1 MNTADYVDSL
11 IADLKQQVA
20 NGGIPISE
28 ACWQTALA
36 CVGWSYVYSA
46 WGALCTPSERRK
58 RFNMCP
64 SHTTIK
70 TKCKGFENGVCTGCQ
85 WYPDGQRTRCYDCR
99 GFTDWILKQFGF
111 DLYGDTCGA
120 QWNHKDNWLV
130 KGQIGVDPMPQ
141 NVLINVFIYK
151 DGKFT
156 HTGLYYNG
164 STCECSSG
172 VQYFEKMKANRW
184 THWAIAKCFAN
195 GYQMPADPPKEPAK
209 EPAKQPEK
217 GETPVSSRKTIRKGN
232 YGALVK
238 ECQTMLQKL
247 GYSLGVCGVD
257 SDFGQATE
265 KAVKQFQKDH
275 GLAQD
280 GVVGPKTW
288 DALQK
293 AVDSQTAPPPVVY
306 YDVTVTH
313 VTKDVADEI
322 VGKYG
327 GKIVAE

>member
-1 MNTADYVDSL
+1 MNTADNVDSL

-20 NGGIPISE
+20 NGGIPLSE

-58 RFNMCP
+58 RFGMCP

-85 WYPDGQRTRCYDCR
+85 WYHDGQRTRCYDCR
-99 GFTDWILKQFGF
+99 GFTDWVLKQFGF

-164 STCECSSG
+164 ATCECSSG
-172 VQYFEKMKANRW
+172 VQYFNPMKKNRW

-195 GYQMPADPPKEPAK
+195 GYQIPAEPQK
-209 EPAKQPEK
+209 EPAKQPAADK
-217 GETPVSSRKTIRKGN
+217 GDQPMNTKKTIRKGN
-232 YGALVK
+232 YGVLVK

-247 GYSLGVCGVD
+247 GYDLGICGID
-257 SDFGQATE
+257 GDFGQATE
-265 KAVKQFQKDH
+265 KAVKAFQKAA

-280 GVVGPKTW
+280 GVVGQKTW
-288 DALQK
+288 TALEQ
-293 AVDSQTAPPPVVY
+293 AVNALEAAPKVTY
-306 YDVTVTH
+306 YTVTIPH
-313 VTKDVADEI
+313 QTESEADAVI
-322 VGKYG
+322 AKYPNAKKVKEG
-327 GKIVAE
+327 

>member
-11 IADLKQQVA
+11 VADLKQQVA
-20 NGGIPISE
+20 NGGIPLSE

-58 RFNMCP
+58 RFGMCP

-85 WYPDGQRTRCYDCR
+85 WYPDGQRTRCYECR
-99 GFTDWILKQFGF
+99 GFTDWVLKQFGF

-164 STCECSSG
+164 ATCECSSG
-172 VQYFEKMKANRW
+172 VQYFEKMKSNRW

-232 YGALVK
+232 YGTLVK

-247 GYSLGVCGVD
+247 GYNLGVCGVD

-275 GLAQD
+275 GLTQD

-293 AVDSQTAPPPVVY
+293 AVDSQTATVVY